1 MKSLLTLEFWKPDQ
15 GMQNLYLSRWK
26 MNTNA
31 KISAEFS
38 VQKVLKTEKQMAV
51 SPPETRVK
59 NRTVEAASLSDVT
72 APSTLPLLTLTTA

>member
-1 MKSLLTLEFWKPDQ
+1 
-15 GMQNLYLSRWK
+15 

-38 VQKVLKTEKQMAV
+38 VQKVLKTEKQMAM

-59 NRTVEAASLSDVT
+59 NRMVEAASLSAVT
-72 APSTLPLLTLTTA
+72 APSMLPLLTLTTA

>member
-1 MKSLLTLEFWKPDQ
+1 MDEKLINTRILETRP
-15 GMQNLYLSRWK
+15 GNARWK

-38 VQKVLKTEKQMAV
+38 VQKVLKTEKEMAV
-51 SPPETRVK
+51 PPPETRVK